1 LDSVAT
7 MYILISSRIF
17 FVIDLNLMIEQRPTK
32 VVLTSVAG
40 FKLRLLYWL
49 AEGDWSR
56 WIHTIYWPAFSE
68 IEP

>member
-1 LDSVAT
+1 MSLIFCFLLEQHQSTLYGISLDSVAT

-40 FKLRLLYWL
+40 FKLRLLY
-49 AEGDWSR
+49 
-56 WIHTIYWPAFSE
+56 
-68 IEP
+68 